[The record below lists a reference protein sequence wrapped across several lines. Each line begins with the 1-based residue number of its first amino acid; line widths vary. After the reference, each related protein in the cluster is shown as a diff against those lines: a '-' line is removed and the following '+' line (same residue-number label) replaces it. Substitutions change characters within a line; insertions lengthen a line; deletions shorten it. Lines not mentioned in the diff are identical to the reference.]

1 MQHRLRD
8 DHSTR
13 IISPG
18 WFFHPGVKNP
28 QSSVENP
35 EPMFPGESGLFY
47 DPIPCFLVRTAWKF
61 SDPGEFGRRTQV
73 HRSGHHAFLSG
84 MMVFVRASCFF
95 VRHGLFSQN
104 RIKKS
109 SEHHF
114 SLWNPWSCGDNP
126 FGNLPAHPATAARRA
141 AQSSR
146 RHPSLP
152 QRLVIFGAGP
162 HREDGFPCPD
172 KKRGVLNFLVRF

>member
-1 MQHRLRD
+1 LSRH
-8 DHSTR
+8 
-13 IISPG
+13 G
-18 WFFHPGVKNP
+18 
-28 QSSVENP
+28 
-35 EPMFPGESGLFY
+35 
-47 DPIPCFLVRTAWKF
+47 AF
-61 SDPGEFGRRTQV
+61 S
-73 HRSGHHAFLSG
+73 SGHRAFLSG
-84 MMVFVRASCFF
+84 TVF
-95 VRHGLFSQN
+95 FSQN

-172 KKRGVLNFLVRF
+172 KKTRCSELFSAVLTKKRRVLTKQHDAPNDSPAPPAEFIAVSTICGAVLTKKHAPLVPEQLAFSTERLFWFHTLDPQR